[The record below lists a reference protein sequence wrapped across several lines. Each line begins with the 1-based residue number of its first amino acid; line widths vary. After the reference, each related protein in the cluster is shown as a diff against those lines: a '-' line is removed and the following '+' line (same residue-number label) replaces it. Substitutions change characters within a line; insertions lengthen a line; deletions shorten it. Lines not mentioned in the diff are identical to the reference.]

1 MARHMSNSK
10 KRAVRRRRLDSLRRR
25 PEFQPTRLE
34 LDGEVYVTTP
44 LPSPSDGVITAIP
57 AIEQQFIY
65 RPPFLLSI
73 DADYMMKQIKPR
85 IAIREGWRFVY

>member
-1 MARHMSNSK
+1 MLLHGA
-10 KRAVRRRRLDSLRRR
+10 AYETIPL
-25 PEFQPTRLE
+25 PATG
-34 LDGEVYVTTP
+34 DGVTT
-44 LPSPSDGVITAIP
+44 TIP

-73 DADYMMKQIKPR
+73 DADYKMRQIQPR